1 MTIDS
6 ITDTYK
12 THNED
17 IYGATEHSFW
27 ILDGALPLSHAN
39 YTDETSDV
47 VWMVKW
53 WNHYLSQN
61 IEQLDKSIITIL
73 EEGISQLNIAF
84 ARYADISQL
93 SKLDRASATIAIV
106 RMSGEV
112 LETYVLG
119 DSEIVIQTNDGHTQ
133 TIIDETIEELDLQV
147 INMIFNNQE
156 RLKAITF
163 SGYTDEELKVL
174 RDNRMK
180 MNSKGGYYILEHDIE
195 AINNGIYK
203 EYALS
208 SILDILLMSDGYSAI
223 YNKYRQLTIKQLMD
237 TCKNEGLEKVLG
249 RIRKLEDDDVDF
261 TKHKRLRIHDDA
273 TAILISI

>member
-6 ITDTYK
+6 ISDTYK